1 MNYKREILKRT
12 AFGVPIGISIGA
24 TFTLVIA
31 YIMNG
36 KDGGQSPV
44 EYNELSFYLYSYII
58 SAVIGAV
65 FAASSVIWD
74 VEKWS
79 LRTQTIT
86 HFCITLVTH
95 LSSALIATWIPFKLK
110 AILIY
115 ASIYIVIYLIIY
127 LIILSVQRKRVNAL
141 NEVLEK

>member
-1 MNYKREILKRT
+1 MNYTKEILKRA
-12 AFGVPIGISIGA
+12 AFGLPIGIAIGA
-24 TFTLVIA
+24 TFSLVFAFIF
-31 YIMNG
+31 
-36 KDGGQSPV
+36 KDRPSD
-44 EYNELSFYLYSYII
+44 EFRELDFYLVSYIV

-65 FAASSVIWD
+65 YAASSIIWD

-79 LRTQTIT
+79 LRTQTVT

-127 LIILSVQRKRVNAL
+127 LIIFSVQRKRVNAL